1 MKKSLRIYIVED
13 EPLIADTIRTVLEEN
28 GHSVCGESDNAK
40 EAVFDIETLDPDL
53 VISDIVL
60 EGDLDGVSM
69 IEHLQKKRKFPFIF
83 LTSLS
88 DQMTLDRVK
97 KTRPA
102 GYIVKP
108 FNENTL
114 ISNIE
119 LAYHKFTS
127 DSPSI
132 SVNLESDSF
141 FIKNKGELLRVIQS
155 DILFLEADGNYCN
168 LYTAKRNHLLSHTLK
183 SVEEKLPFHKFL
195 RVHRSYIINFSKIE
209 SIQDGYVFIDG
220 HKIPVS
226 RSFKEALMNVLN
238 LL

>member
-1 MKKSLRIYIVED
+1 MKKFLRIYIVED
-13 EPLIADTIRTVLEEN
+13 EPLIADTIRAVVEDE
-28 GHSVCGESDNAK
+28 GHTVCGESDNAK
-40 EAVFDIETLDPDL
+40 VAIFDIETLDPDL
-53 VISDIVL
+53 VISDIML

-69 IEHLQKKRKFPFIF
+69 IEHLQKKKKFPFIF

-97 KTRPA
+97 KTDPA

-119 LAYHKFTS
+119 LAYHKFTAAT
-127 DSPSI
+127 PSV
-132 SVNLESDSF
+132 SVDVESDSF
-141 FIKNKGELLRVIQS
+141 FIKNRGELLKVLQN
-155 DILFLEADGNYCN
+155 DILFFEADDNYCN
-168 LYTAKRNHLLSHTLK
+168 LYTAKKTYLLSHTLK
-183 SVEEKLPFHKFL
+183 SIEEKLPSNKFL

-209 SIQDGYVFIDG
+209 SIQDGYVFING
-220 HKIPVS
+220 HKISVS
-226 RSFKEALMNVLN
+226 RSFKDTLMNALN